1 MIRVG
6 SCEHVY
12 VWWREDRLGGV
23 RAGLLE
29 STKGIIR
36 GFGLRIRE
44 FKGIA
49 LIMGNWQKSLVVWAS
64 ENMGR
69 GRVWTYR

>member
-1 MIRVG
+1 MIRAG

-12 VWWREDRLGGV
+12 VWRREGRLGGV

-29 STKGIIR
+29 GTKGIIR
-36 GFGLRIRE
+36 GLGLRIRE

-49 LIMGNWQKSLVVWAS
+49 LN
-64 ENMGR
+64 
-69 GRVWTYR
+69 